1 MKSID
6 ILIGAVSVVLLFSMA
21 VTVLTGA
28 IAGLLNLRGVQ
39 LRKGITDLLTHLDAS
54 VNPDVAKQIASAVLK
69 HPLISDSVKRLGTVI
84 HRDELTTLLMDLA
97 AGNSAGMTQVATT
110 ALTTA
115 LRNNGIDNP
124 QATLDSV
131 RSISMIL
138 ESTHPELATD
148 ARTTAAILQGAE
160 SKYVGKIN
168 AWFDQTIDRT
178 AQRFTFHTRYIAFA
192 CALIV
197 AAGVQLDAI
206 SLLNRLALDDSF
218 RAATTE
224 AAKQL
229 VDTADPTKS
238 TPQNPSPDV
247 AAVRDHYY
255 KILSVAGLVVMPV
268 DAEWVKQ
275 WSLKKVPGIL
285 LTAMLLTL
293 GAPFWYNVLKNL
305 LALRSSLAQKDDQ
318 QRANRQNDTSGTT
331 SGSEAPPAT
340 PLPIIG
346 ERGNLKAI
354 G

>member
-1 MKSID
+1 VLKSID

-28 IAGLLNLRGVQ
+28 IAALFNLRGVQ
-39 LRKGITDLLTHLDAS
+39 LRKGLTDLLTHLDAS
-54 VNPDVAKQIASAVLK
+54 MTPAVAKQIATAILK
-69 HPLISDSVKRLGTVI
+69 HPLIADSVRRLGTVI
-84 HRDELTTLLMDLA
+84 HRDELTTLLMDLG
-97 AGNSAGMTQVATT
+97 AGNSGGLKKDAAA

-115 LRNNGIDNP
+115 LKNNGIDNP

-148 ARTTAAILQGAE
+148 ARTTAAILEGAE
-160 SKYVGKIN
+160 SKFVGKIN

-178 AQRFTFHTRYIAFA
+178 AQRFTFHTRYIAFG

-218 RAATTE
+218 RAATSD

-238 TPQNPSPDV
+238 TSQSPDV
-247 AAVRDHYY
+247 AAVRDQYY

-268 DAEWVKQ
+268 DSEWVKQ

-305 LALRSSLAQKDDQ
+305 LGLRSSLAQKDDQ

-331 SGSEAPPAT
+331 SGSGGSPAG
-340 PLPIIG
+340 PLPITG
-346 ERGNLKAI
+346 ERGNLKAV

>member
-1 MKSID
+1 VLKSID
-6 ILIGAVSVVLLFSMA
+6 ILIGAVSVVLLFSMS

-28 IAGLLNLRGVQ
+28 IAALFNLRGVQ

-54 VNPDVAKQIASAVLK
+54 VTPDVAKQIATAVLK
-69 HPLISDSVKRLGTVI
+69 HPLIADSVRRLGTVI
-84 HRDELTTLLMDLA
+84 HRDELTTLLMDLG
-97 AGNSAGMTQVATT
+97 AGNSGDLKKDAAA

-115 LRNNGIDNP
+115 LKNNGIDNP

-148 ARTTAAILQGAE
+148 ARTTAAILEGAE
-160 SKYVGKIN
+160 SKFVGKIN

-178 AQRFTFHTRYIAFA
+178 AQRFTFHTRYIAFG
-192 CALIV
+192 CALLV

-218 RAATTE
+218 RAATSE

-238 TPQNPSPDV
+238 KSPDV
-247 AAVRDHYY
+247 AAVRDQYY

-268 DAEWVKQ
+268 DSEWVKQ

-318 QRANRQNDTSGTT
+318 QRANRQNDTSATT
-331 SGSEAPPAT
+331 SGSGGPPAT
-340 PLPIIG
+340 PLPITG
-346 ERGNLKAI
+346 ERGNLAAI